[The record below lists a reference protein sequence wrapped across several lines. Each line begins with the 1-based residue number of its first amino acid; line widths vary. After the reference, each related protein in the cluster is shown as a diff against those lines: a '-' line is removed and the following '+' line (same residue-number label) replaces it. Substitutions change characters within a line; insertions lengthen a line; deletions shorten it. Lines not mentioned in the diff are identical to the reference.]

1 MKSYSMIGFFLSL
14 AMILCPL
21 ISVEK
26 ATSTIAQDLFG
37 DNPTG
42 LAQKSSESEAAT
54 VKIMSADSK
63 NITEISLKEYLIGVI
78 FAEIGPLYN
87 EEAIKAQVIASHTVL
102 EYTKSNANNG
112 LNGADISNS
121 SQTHQ
126 GYLTREEQQEKWG
139 ENYDVYRQ
147 KVEKCVDEVLPLIIY
162 YNNSPIAAAF
172 FAVSNGKTENSSD
185 VWGGSL
191 PYLISVNSDCDKS
204 SPSFLSTE
212 TVDTESFIE
221 TITENGGTDRENIIG
236 EITRTETGMVKTVT
250 LCGKV
255 FKGTEIRKLFSL
267 NSSTFTVEEK
277 DSDIIFTVSGR
288 GHGVGMSQYGA
299 NYMASQG
306 LTYKEIL
313 GHYYPNT
320 EIK

>member
-26 ATSTIAQDLFG
+26 ATNTIAQDLFG
-37 DNPTG
+37 DSPTR
-42 LAQKSSESEAAT
+42 LAQKSSENETAT

-63 NITEISLKEYLIGVI
+63 NITEISLREYLIGVI

-102 EYTKSNANNG
+102 EYTKSNG
-112 LNGADISNS
+112 GELNGADISDS

-126 GYLTREEQQEKWG
+126 GYLSTAEQQTKWG
-139 ENYDVYRQ
+139 DDYAVYRQ
-147 KVEKCVDEVLPLIIY
+147 KVEKCVDEVLPLMIY
-162 YNNSPIAAAF
+162 YDNSPIAAAF
-172 FAVSNGKTENSSD
+172 FAVSNGKTENASD

-191 PYLISVNSDCDKS
+191 PYLVSVNSDYDKL
-204 SPSFLSTE
+204 SPSFSSTE
-212 TVDTESFIE
+212 TVDRESFLE
-221 TITENGGTDRENIIG
+221 TIEENGGTDFENIIG
-236 EITRTETGMVKTVT
+236 ETARTETGMVKTVT

-267 NSSTFTVEEK
+267 KSSTFTVEEK
-277 DSDIIFTVSGR
+277 GSDVVFTVSGY

-306 LTYKEIL
+306 FTYKEIL
-313 GHYYPNT
+313 NHYYPNT
-320 EIK
+320 QIK